1 MVQLKRKR
9 VLAAKIETTVGTA
22 ETVDATNAAMN
33 IYNAMLQPQIEFE
46 EREANGSFDYLTSIA
61 AGQVG
66 VATFRTYLEWDGTAT
81 EPTWADT
88 FLPACGFVKSGQVYT
103 PRTEAPGSNVKTLTI
118 ALYEDD
124 GSGGAV
130 RKAIAGA
137 MGTAVVTLP
146 TGKMGYIDWTFSG
159 VWQAVTNVSMLSPTY
174 PTDSPMRYAGGLA
187 EWNNVNMCVES
198 AVIDFGNSVEMRE
211 CPTTTAGYLS
221 ALVTNRKLVVKVNP
235 EATTIAT
242 QDRWAN
248 FLASTELALEIDVAG
263 PAGGSSDAVLSFDAP
278 KAQIMN
284 LQEGDRKS
292 LVTDE
297 IDFQLNRNG
306 STVDQALSITFTA
319 LVA

>member
-1 MVQLKRKR
+1 MVLLKRKR

-22 ETVDATNAAMN
+22 ETVTASDAAMN
-33 IYNAMLQPQIEFE
+33 IYNAMIQPAIEFE
-46 EREANGSFDYLTSIA
+46 EREANGSFDYLTSVA

-66 VATFRTYLEWDGTAT
+66 VATFRTYLEWDGSAT

-88 FLPACGFVKSGQVYT
+88 FFPACGFVKSGQVYT

-118 ALYEDD
+118 ALYED
-124 GSGGAV
+124 GV

-159 VWQAVTNVSMLSPTY
+159 VWQPVTDATILAPTY
-174 PTDSPMRYAGGLA
+174 PTDAPMRYAGGLA

-198 AVIDFGNSVEMRE
+198 AVIDIGNSVEMRE

-221 ALVTNRKLVVKVNP
+221 AIVTNRKTTVKVNP
-235 EATTIAT
+235 EATTVAT
-242 QDRWAN
+242 QDRWGD
-248 FLASTELALEIDVAG
+248 FLASTERALEIDVAG
-263 PAGGSSDAVLSFDAP
+263 PEGGTSDAVLSFDAP
-278 KAQIMN
+278 NAQIMN

-306 STVDQALSITFTA
+306 STVDEALSITFTA

>member
-1 MVQLKRKR
+1 MVLLKRKR
-9 VLAAKIETTVGTA
+9 VLAAAIESTIGTP
-22 ETVDATNAAMN
+22 EVVDASDAAFN
-33 IYNAMLQPQIEFE
+33 IYNAMIQPQIEFE
-46 EREANGSFDYLTSIA
+46 EREANGSFDYLPSIA
-61 AGQVG
+61 AGQIG

-81 EPTWADT
+81 EPSWADT
-88 FLPACGFVKSGQVYT
+88 FFPACGFVKSGQVYT
-103 PRTEAPGSNVKTLTI
+103 PRTEAPGTNVKTLTI
-118 ALYEDD
+118 ALYED
-124 GSGGAV
+124 GV

-146 TGKMGYIDWTFSG
+146 TGKMGYIDWTFTG
-159 VWQAVTNVSMLSPTY
+159 VWQPVTDATILAPTY
-174 PTDSPMRYAGGLA
+174 PTDRPMRFAGGLA
-187 EWNNVNMCVES
+187 EWNNFNLCVES
-198 AVIDFGNSVEMRE
+198 AVIDFGGAVEMRE
-211 CPTTTAGYLS
+211 CPTTEAGYLS
-221 ALVTNRKLVVKVNP
+221 AIMTNRKMTVKVNP
-235 EATTIAT
+235 EATTVAA
-242 QDRWAN
+242 QDRWGS

-284 LQEGDRKS
+284 IQEGDRKS